1 MENGSKRRI
10 EIIPRNFIKPH
21 SKRRLSLPTL
31 LRMNVLRTLL
41 FSIAFLVFST
51 LGFSQ
56 NSATIRGNVYDKKTG
71 EPSIGIAAQIKGTT
85 IYSVTDVNGY
95 FSINKLAPGT
105 YTIVVKALGY
115 EELNEE
121 VEVKANELKTIKLFL
136 TTASKEIK
144 EVVVSAS
151 KEDAKTLTGVSVQ
164 KITPKDI
171 AKVPS
176 VGGEPEFA
184 QYLQILPGITTTG
197 DQGGQL
203 YIRGGSPVQNK
214 VLLDGMIIYNPFHSI
229 GLFSVFDTDVIRNA
243 DVYTGGFSANYGG
256 RVSSIMDIT
265 TRNGNNKRI
274 SGKISV
280 NTFGSKLLFEGPL
293 KKQKEGSGF
302 SSFIL
307 SGKTSYLDQSSKY
320 IYQYTFDDSKAGP
333 FNLGKDTSGL
343 GIPYSFND
351 FYGKIATQSNNGSKF
366 NVYGF
371 SFNDKVNYSAVTN
384 FKWNS
389 YGVGTD
395 FVVIP
400 ASAPVLIGGNVSYS
414 DYKIN
419 LTETNLQNRSSRI
432 SGFNVGLNFTHIKRA
447 SEMKYG
453 LEVVGFNTDFN
464 YFTAAKR
471 FIQQKESTTEIAAY
485 FKYRINIGKL
495 VLDPSFRF
503 HYYASLG
510 NASPEPRLSAKMNI
524 TDWLRVKYAGG
535 FYSQNLIS
543 ANSDRDVVNLFY
555 GFLSGSDNLPSE
567 YRGKEVKS
575 RLQKAIHN
583 IFGFEV
589 DLGSRLTLNIEGYYK
604 LFNQLTSLNRDKQFD
619 DTEVYADEPD
629 VLKKDF
635 IIETGKAYGL
645 DVLFKY
651 EYKRLYVWLAYSLSR
666 VTRSDEFRTDYNP
679 FFDRRHNVNFVTS
692 YTFGKDLGWEVDFR
706 WNLGSGFPTTP
717 TQGYFEN
724 LNLNNGINSNYTT
737 ANGTLGIVYGDLNAK
752 RLPWYHRLDFSIKRK
767 FVFNNDATLAINL
780 GCTNLYNRENI
791 FYFDR
796 VRYKRVNQ
804 LPILPTIGM
813 SFSF

>member
-1 MENGSKRRI
+1 M
-10 EIIPRNFIKPH
+10 
-21 SKRRLSLPTL
+21 PTL
-31 LRMNVLRTLL
+31 LLMNVFRTLL
-41 FSIAFLVFST
+41 FSISFLVFSS

-95 FSINKLAPGT
+95 FSINKLAPGK

-121 VEVKANELKTIKLFL
+121 VEVKANELKTINLFL
-136 TTASKEIK
+136 NTASKEIK

-302 SSFIL
+302 SSFML
-307 SGKTSYLDQSSKY
+307 SGKTSYLDQTSKY
-320 IYQYTFDDSKAGP
+320 IYQYTFDDAKPGP
-333 FNLGKDTSGL
+333 FNLGKDTTGL

-575 RLQKAIHN
+575 RLQKAVHN

-604 LFNQLTSLNRDKQFD
+604 LFNQLTSLNRDKQFE

-635 IIETGKAYGL
+635 IIETGKAYGV

-737 ANGTLGIVYGDLNAK
+737 SNGSLGIVYGDLNAK

-767 FVFNNDATLAINL
+767 FVFKNDATLAINL

>member
-1 MENGSKRRI
+1 MEN
-10 EIIPRNFIKPH
+10 PFIFAD
-21 SKRRLSLPTL
+21 L
-31 LRMNVLRTLL
+31 LQKNVLRKL
-41 FSIAFLVFST
+41 AFLLSFLVLS
-51 LGFSQ
+51 LIGWAQ
-56 NSATIRGNVYDKKTG
+56 NTGTIRGIVYEKSTN
-71 EPSIGIAAQIKGTT
+71 ETYIGAAVQIQGTA
-85 IYSVTDVNGY
+85 IYSVTDNYGN
-95 FSINKLAPGT
+95 FSINKLAPGK
-105 YTIVVKALGY
+105 YTLVLKVMGFEDIVQEIELKAG
-115 EELNEE
+115 
-121 VEVKANELKTIKLFL
+121 ELKTVKLYL
-136 TTASKEIK
+136 VVKSKELGEIR
-144 EVVVSAS
+144 VSAE
-151 KEDAKTLTGVSVQ
+151 KQDAKILTQVSVT
-164 KITPKDI
+164 KITPKEI
-171 AKVPS
+171 SKVPS

-184 QYLQILPGITTTG
+184 QYLQILPGVTFTG

-229 GLFSVFDTDVIRNA
+229 GLFSVFDADIIRNA
-243 DVYTGGFSANYGG
+243 DVYTGGFAANYGG
-256 RVSSIMDIT
+256 RISSIMDIT
-265 TRNGNNKRI
+265 TRNGNSKHL

-280 NTFGSKLLFEGPL
+280 NTFGSKLLFEGPF

-302 SSFIL
+302 SSFLL
-307 SGKTSYLDQSSKY
+307 SAKTSYLDQTSKFL
-320 IYQYTFDDSKAGP
+320 YQYNFNDTKAKP
-333 FNLGKDTSGL
+333 FNLGKDTTGL

-351 FYGKIATQSNNGSKF
+351 FYAKISTQSNNGSRF

-389 YGVGTD
+389 YGAGTD
-395 FVVIP
+395 FLVIP
-400 ASAPVLIGGNVSYS
+400 AAAPVLISGNISYS
-414 DYKIN
+414 NYKIN
-419 LTETNLQNRSSRI
+419 LTETTLQNRSSQI
-432 SGFNVGLNFTHIKRA
+432 SGFNVGLNFTQIKRA
-447 SEMKYG
+447 SEIKYG

-464 YFTAAKR
+464 YFTPANR
-471 FIQQKESTTEIAAY
+471 FIQQKESTTEIAA
-485 FKYRINIGKL
+485 FVKYRINIRKL

-510 NASPEPRLSAKMNI
+510 NASLEPRLSAKYNI

-567 YRGKEVKS
+567 YRGREIKS

-589 DLGSRLTLNIEGYYK
+589 DLGERVSLNIEGYYK
-604 LFNQLTSLNRDKQFD
+604 LFTQLTSLNRDKQFD

-651 EYKRLYVWLAYSLSR
+651 EYKRLYVWLGYSLSR

-692 YTFGKDLGWEVDFR
+692 YNFGKDLAWEIDFR

-724 LNLNNGINSNYTT
+724 LNSGNGINTNFNTSN
-737 ANGTLGIVYGDLNAK
+737 GSMGILYGELNTK
-752 RLPWYHRLDFSIKRK
+752 RLPWYHRLDFNIKRR
-767 FVFNNDATLAINL
+767 FVFKNDSQLGITL

-796 VRYKRVNQ
+796 IRYKRVNQ
-804 LPILPTIGM
+804 LPILPTLGITY
-813 SFSF
+813 SF